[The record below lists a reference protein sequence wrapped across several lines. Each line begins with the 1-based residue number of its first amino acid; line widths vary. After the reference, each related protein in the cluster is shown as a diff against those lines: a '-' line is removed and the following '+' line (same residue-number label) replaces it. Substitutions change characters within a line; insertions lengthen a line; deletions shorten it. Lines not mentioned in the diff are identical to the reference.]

1 MTSQLSPITEAGRR
15 FVKLAEKH
23 AADFAERAET
33 FDRAGTFPF
42 ENFED
47 MKQSGFLAGVVPVE
61 SGGLGVDSLYD
72 LMVGMSRL
80 ARGDASTAIAA
91 NMHIAGTNNV
101 LLFRRRAEQAG
112 DHATVELVNRLLAQ
126 VAAGEVLMSFP
137 NSEAGTDLTSPLTEA
152 VVVEGGYRVTGRKI
166 FGTVSPA
173 AHLFFPTVRVQNGN
187 DGYLTA
193 TAIVPRNTPGLEIKD
208 NWDALGM
215 RASGSNDIVFTD
227 CFVPSKMLFGL
238 RDNYGKVGRG
248 FPDVA
253 LNVNAPLNA
262 TFLGIAE
269 AARDFVAS
277 ATMQKKGP
285 SRRALRDR
293 IPIQQIVAE
302 IEIDLS
308 IARAMTARL
317 GHLADTF
324 RRRYAS
330 EEPSVEDANDMMKE
344 VQCMKYVVTRKAV
357 DVVDRAMTVCGG
369 AAYMNKHPLTR
380 LYRDARAGAFMQPY
394 APYEAL
400 EFIGKVA
407 LGLPANLDR

>member
-1 MTSQLSPITEAGRR
+1 MRSELLPATEAGRL
-15 FVKLAEKH
+15 FVELADKH
-23 AADFAERAET
+23 AAEFAERAQSH
-33 FDRAGTFPF
+33 DRAGTFPF

-47 MKQSGFLAGVVPVE
+47 MKKSGFLAGAVPRE
-61 SGGLGVDSLYD
+61 CGGLGLESLYD

-91 NMHIAGTNNV
+91 NMHIGGTNNV
-101 LLFRRRAEQAG
+101 LRFRRRAELAG
-112 DHATVELVNRLLAQ
+112 DQRTVTLVDGLLRQ
-126 VAAGEVLMSFP
+126 VAAGDILMSFP

-152 VVVEGGYRVTGRKI
+152 MAVTGGYCVTGRKI

-173 AHLFFPTVRVQNGN
+173 AHLFFPTVRIRNG
-187 DGYLTA
+187 DGSYMTA
-193 TAIVPRNTPGLEIKD
+193 TAMVSRDCPGLEVKD

-215 RASGSNDIVFTD
+215 RASGSNDVVFTN
-227 CFVPSKMLFGL
+227 CFVPSDRLFGL
-238 RDNYGKVGRG
+238 RDNYGQVGRG

-269 AARDFVAS
+269 AARELAVK
-277 ATMQKKGP
+277 ATGQQKGP
-285 SRRALRDR
+285 SRRMLRDR
-293 IPIQQIVAE
+293 IPIQELVAQIELDV
-302 IEIDLS
+302 S
-308 IARAMTARL
+308 VARAMTDRL
-317 GHLADTF
+317 GRLADAF
-324 RRRYAS
+324 QQRFAC
-330 EEPSVEDANDMMKE
+330 EEPSVDDVNDIMKE

-357 DVVDRAMTVCGG
+357 EVVDRAMTVCGG
-369 AAYMNKHPLTR
+369 AAYMSKHPLTR

-407 LGLPANLDR
+407 LGLEPKLDR

>member
-1 MTSQLSPITEAGRR
+1 MTSELLPTSEAGRR
-15 FVKLAEKH
+15 FVELAEKH
-23 AADFAERAET
+23 AADFAVRAERY
-33 FDRAGTFPF
+33 DREGAFPF

-47 MKQSGFLAGVVPVE
+47 MRKSGFLAGVVPRE
-61 SGGLGVDSLYD
+61 HGGVGVDSLYD

-91 NMHIAGTNNV
+91 NMHIGGTNNI
-101 LLFRRRAEQAG
+101 LRFQRRAEQAG
-112 DHATVELVNRLLAQ
+112 DQPMVALVDSLLRQ
-126 VAAGEVLMSFP
+126 VASGEILMSFP

-152 VVVEGGYRVTGRKI
+152 TAVAGGYRVTGRKI

-173 AHLFFPTVRVQNGN
+173 AHLFFPTVRLQNGGG
-187 DGYLTA
+187 GYMTA
-193 TAIVPRNTPGLEIKD
+193 TAMIPRNTPGLEIKG

-215 RASGSNDIVFTD
+215 RASGSNDIVFTN
-227 CFVPSKMLFGL
+227 CFVPSNRLFGL

-262 TFLGIAE
+262 TFLGVAE
-269 AARDFVAS
+269 AAHALAVK
-277 ATMQKKGP
+277 ATAQNKGP
-285 SRRALRDR
+285 SRRMLRDR
-293 IPIQQIVAE
+293 IPIQELVAE

-308 IARAMTARL
+308 VARAMTERL
-317 GHLADTF
+317 GRLADAF
-324 RRRYAS
+324 QRRYAC
-330 EEPSVEDANDMMKE
+330 EEPPVDEANDIMKE

-357 DVVDRAMTVCGG
+357 DIVDRAMTVCGG

-407 LGLPANLDR
+407 LGLEANLDR

>member
-1 MTSQLSPITEAGRR
+1 MSELAPVTDAGRR
-15 FVKLAEKH
+15 FVELAEKH
-23 AADFAERAET
+23 AADFSERA
-33 FDRAGTFPF
+33 DRHDREATFPF
-42 ENFED
+42 DNFED
-47 MKQSGFLAGVVPVE
+47 MTKSGFLAGVVPE
-61 SGGLGVDSLYD
+61 AYGGLGVESLHD

-91 NMHIAGTNNV
+91 NMHIGGTNNV
-101 LLFRRRAEQAG
+101 LRFRRRAELAG
-112 DHATVELVNRLLAQ
+112 DLATVALVDGLLRE
-126 VAAGEVLMSFP
+126 VAAGRILMSFP
-137 NSEAGTDLTSPLTEA
+137 NSEAGTDLTSPVTEA
-152 VVVEGGYRVTGRKI
+152 TPVLGGFRVTGRKI

-173 AHLFFPTVRVQNGN
+173 AHLFFPTVRVPTG
-187 DGYLTA
+187 DGGYHTA
-193 TAIVPRNTPGLEIKD
+193 TAMVPRATPGLEVRD

-215 RASGSNDIVFTD
+215 RASGSNDVVFTD
-227 CFVPSKMLFGL
+227 CFVPTEGVFGV

-269 AARDFVAS
+269 AARDLAVK
-277 ATMQKKGP
+277 ATGQHKGP
-285 SRRALRDR
+285 TRRMLRDR
-293 IPIQQIVAE
+293 IPIQQLVAE
-302 IEIDLS
+302 IEIDLAV
-308 IARAMTARL
+308 ARAVTERL
-317 GHLADTF
+317 GRLADEF

-330 EEPSVEDANDMMKE
+330 EEPPVSDANAIMVD

-369 AAYMNKHPLTR
+369 AAYMCKHPLTR

-400 EFIGKVA
+400 EFIGKVT
-407 LGLPANLDR
+407 LGLEADLDR

>member
-1 MTSQLSPITEAGRR
+1 MSQLMPMTDAGRK

-23 AADFAERAET
+23 AAEFAERAEA
-33 FDRAGTFPF
+33 FDRAGRFPF
-42 ENFED
+42 DNFED
-47 MKQSGFLAGVVPVE
+47 MKQSGFLAGVVPEE
-61 SGGLGVDSLYD
+61 SGGLGVDSLHD

-101 LLFRRRAEQAG
+101 LLFRRRANRAG
-112 DHATVELVNRLLAQ
+112 DRATVDLVNGLLTR
-126 VAAGEVLMSFP
+126 VAAGEILMSFP

-152 VVVEGGYRVTGRKI
+152 VAVEGGYRVTGRKI

-173 AHLFFPTVRVQNGN
+173 AHLFFPTVRVQDGNG
-187 DGYLTA
+187 GYMTA
-193 TAIVPRNTPGLEIKD
+193 TAIVARHTPGLEIKD

-227 CFVPSKMLFGL
+227 CFVPNQMLFGL

-269 AARDFVAS
+269 AARDHAAR
-277 ATMQKKGP
+277 ATAQKKGP
-285 SRRALRDR
+285 SRRALQDR
-293 IPIQQIVAE
+293 IPIQQIIAE

-308 IARAMTARL
+308 VARAMTERL
-317 GHLADTF
+317 GRLADAF
-324 RRRYAS
+324 RRRYAD
-330 EEPSVEDANDMMKE
+330 EEPPVEDANSMMME

-357 DVVDRAMTVCGG
+357 EVVDRAMTVCGG

>member
-1 MTSQLSPITEAGRR
+1 MSQLMPMTDAGRK

-23 AADFAERAET
+23 AAEFAERAEA
-33 FDRAGTFPF
+33 FDRAGRFPF
-42 ENFED
+42 DNFED
-47 MKQSGFLAGVVPVE
+47 MKQSGFLAGVVPEE
-61 SGGLGVDSLYD
+61 SGGLGVDSLHD

-101 LLFRRRAEQAG
+101 LLFRRRANRAG
-112 DHATVELVNRLLAQ
+112 DRATVDLVNGLLTR
-126 VAAGEVLMSFP
+126 VAAGEILMSFP

-152 VVVEGGYRVTGRKI
+152 VAVEGGYRVTGRKI

-173 AHLFFPTVRVQNGN
+173 AHLFFPTVRVQDGNG
-187 DGYLTA
+187 GYMTA
-193 TAIVPRNTPGLEIKD
+193 TAIVARDTPGLEIKD

-227 CFVPSKMLFGL
+227 CFVPNQMLFGL

-269 AARDFVAS
+269 AARDHAAR
-277 ATMQKKGP
+277 ATAQKKGP
-285 SRRALRDR
+285 SRRALQDR
-293 IPIQQIVAE
+293 IPIQQIIAE

-308 IARAMTARL
+308 VARAMTERL
-317 GHLADTF
+317 GRLADAF
-324 RRRYAS
+324 RRRYAD
-330 EEPSVEDANDMMKE
+330 EEPPVEDANSMMME

-357 DVVDRAMTVCGG
+357 EVVDRAMTVCGG

-407 LGLPANLDR
+407 LGVPANLDR

>member
-1 MTSQLSPITEAGRR
+1 MSQLMPMTDAGRK

-23 AADFAERAET
+23 AAEFAERAEA
-33 FDRAGTFPF
+33 FDRAGRFPF
-42 ENFED
+42 DNFED
-47 MKQSGFLAGVVPVE
+47 MKQSGFLAGVVPEE
-61 SGGLGVDSLYD
+61 SGGLGVDSLHD

-101 LLFRRRAEQAG
+101 LLFRRRANRAG
-112 DHATVELVNRLLAQ
+112 DRATVDLVNGLLTR
-126 VAAGEVLMSFP
+126 VAAGEILMSFP

-152 VVVEGGYRVTGRKI
+152 VAVEGGYRVTGRKI

-173 AHLFFPTVRVQNGN
+173 AHLFFPTVRVQDGNG
-187 DGYLTA
+187 GYMTA
-193 TAIVPRNTPGLEIKD
+193 TAIVARDTPGLEIKD

-227 CFVPSKMLFGL
+227 CFVPNQMLFGL

-269 AARDFVAS
+269 AARDHAAR
-277 ATMQKKGP
+277 ATAQKKGP
-285 SRRALRDR
+285 SRRALQDR
-293 IPIQQIVAE
+293 IPIQQIIAE

-308 IARAMTARL
+308 VARAMTERL
-317 GHLADTF
+317 GRLADAF
-324 RRRYAS
+324 RRRYAD
-330 EEPSVEDANDMMKE
+330 EEPPVEDANSMMME

-357 DVVDRAMTVCGG
+357 EVVDRAMTVCGG